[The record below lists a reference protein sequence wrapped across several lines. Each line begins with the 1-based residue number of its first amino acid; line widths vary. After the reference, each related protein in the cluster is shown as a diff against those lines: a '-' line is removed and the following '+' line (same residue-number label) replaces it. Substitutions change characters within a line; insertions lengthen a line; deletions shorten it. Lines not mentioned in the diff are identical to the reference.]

1 MVIKIDKFI
10 SGIKDKY
17 PEQLLEGRLA
27 AEGNVIGV
35 IYQDPLLIDECDF
48 KTTDFITS
56 DGVFYYSLAKQLRK
70 SGYTVFDEVTILS
83 SVSDNIAKAFQERG
97 GFDSIKN
104 LTEIINIKNAEI
116 YLDNLYRENI
126 ILGLYRDGFNLL
138 EPVDWNGKKTV
149 PLQLFRK
156 MDSETVL
163 DWYESRLSSYG
174 TGFTAKILEEDYID
188 FDDEYFERMD
198 SGEDAGI
205 PFDVAGEDINLEE
218 MRCLPFLSGQIG
230 GLFEGTFNVLAGHS
244 SVGKSAM
251 WTTIA
256 MALAYRD
263 RKILIISNEQKK
275 KVFQD
280 NFLVFILYKY
290 FRYYDIT
297 KKKIRCASLSD
308 RDKEMRKKAQD
319 FWRKNYKNKIK
330 FISIAD
336 ADMKLVKK
344 KIRENVL
351 CYGFDTVIYDTMKLD
366 FDDTGNNQTWV
377 SLVKDSRE
385 FDKLAKKY
393 NIIMLASLQL
403 AMNSKGKLFLD
414 GSELSMSKQS
424 IEVMETLLLM
434 RSVYTEEVTK
444 ENKKYYC
451 NPFRLKK
458 TEEGWIEEEYI
469 PDPTTV
475 YKALFVGKG
484 RNGANSND
492 TGVGYLFAFDGGHG
506 IFREVAQARFKHG
519 WIGNS

>member
-1 MVIKIDKFI
+1 MTV
-10 SGIKDKY
+10 
-17 PEQLLEGRLA
+17 
-27 AEGNVIGV
+27 EGNVIACCY
-35 IYQDPLLIDECDF
+35 IDPLLIDECDF
-48 KTTDFITS
+48 KSTDFITS
-56 DGVFYYSLAKQLRK
+56 DGTFYYSLAKQLRK
-70 SGYTVFDEVTILS
+70 QGYTVFDEVTILS
-83 SVSDNIAKAFQERG
+83 SVSENIAEAFQERG
-97 GFDSIKN
+97 GFETIKN
-104 LTEIINIKNAEI
+104 MTDVVNVKNAEI

-126 ILGLYRDGFNLL
+126 ILGMCNDGFNLL
-138 EPVDWNGKKTV
+138 TPVDWNGKEV
-149 PLQLFRK
+149 IPLKLFRK
-156 MDSETVL
+156 MDSESVL
-163 DWYESRLSSYG
+163 DWYESKLSAYG
-174 TGFTAKILEEDYID
+174 TGFTSRVLEEDYID
-188 FDDEYFERMD
+188 FDDEYFESMD
-198 SGEDAGI
+198 SGEDTGI
-205 PFDVAGEDINLEE
+205 PFDIAGDDINLEE
-218 MRCLPFLSGQIG
+218 MRCLPFLSNQIG
-230 GLFEGTFNVLAGHS
+230 GYYDGTFNVLAGHS

-256 MALAYRD
+256 MALAYRG

-280 NFLVFILYKY
+280 GFLVFILYKY

-297 KKKIRCASLSD
+297 KKKIRNASLSD
-308 RDKEMRKKAQD
+308 KDKEMRKKAQEY
-319 FWRKNYKNKIK
+319 WRKNYKDKIK

-351 CYGFDTVIYDTMKLD
+351 SYGFDTVIYDTMKLD
-366 FDDTGNNQTWV
+366 FDDTNNNQTWV
-377 SLVKDSRE
+377 SLIKDSRE
-385 FDKLAKKY
+385 FDKIAKKY

-444 ENKKYYC
+444 DNKKFYC

-458 TEEGWIEEEYI
+458 TDSGWVEEEYD
-469 PDPTTV
+469 PDPSTV

-484 RNGANSND
+484 RNGSNSND
-492 TGVGYLFAFDGGHG
+492 TGVGYLLAFDGGHG

>member
-1 MVIKIDKFI
+1 MVIKVGKFI
-10 SGIKDKY
+10 SGIEEKY
-17 PEQLLEGRLA
+17 PKELLDGRLTT
-27 AEGNVIGV
+27 EGNVIGV
-35 IYQDPLLIDECDF
+35 LFQDALLIDECGF

-70 SGYTVFDEVTILS
+70 LGYTVFDEVTILS
-83 SVSDNIAKAFQERG
+83 NISENITEAFQERG
-97 GFDSIKN
+97 GYETIKN

-126 ILGLYRDGFNLL
+126 ILGMFNDGFNILK
-138 EPVDWNGKKTV
+138 PIDWNGKEIM
-149 PLQLFRK
+149 PLKLFRK
-156 MDSETVL
+156 MDSEGVL
-163 DWYESRLSSYG
+163 DWYESRLSTYG
-174 TGFTAKILEEDYID
+174 IGYTSKVLEEDYID

-198 SGEDAGI
+198 SGEEMGV
-205 PFDVAGEDINLEE
+205 PFDIAGDDINLEE
-218 MRCLPFLSGQIG
+218 MRCLPFLSNQIG
-230 GLFEGTFNVLAGHS
+230 GYYDGTFNVLAGHS

-256 MALAYRD
+256 MALSYRN

-275 KVFQD
+275 RVFQD
-280 NFLVFILYKY
+280 GFLVFILYKY

-297 KKKIRCASLSD
+297 KKKMRNASLND
-308 RDKEMRKKAQD
+308 KDKEMRKKAQE

-351 CYGFDTVIYDTMKLD
+351 TYGFDTVVYDTMKLD
-366 FDDTGNNQTWV
+366 FDDSSNNQTWV
-377 SLVKDSRE
+377 SLIKDSRD
-385 FDKLAKKY
+385 FDKIAKRY

-434 RSVYTEEVTK
+434 RSVYPEEVTK
-444 ENKKYYC
+444 DDKKYYC
-451 NPFRLKK
+451 RPFRLIK
-458 TEEGWIEEEYI
+458 TDDGWVEQEYE

-492 TGVGYLFAFDGGHG
+492 TGIGYLLAFDGNHG